1 MGSCLCLK
9 STHLQS
15 IHGSTLHAEYSSNQ
29 TILLQHGHINPS
41 KFPSLPS
48 QHSVNGTVNCAEG
61 EDDPQSGPVQLKC
74 RSKWRK
80 YPPPEP
86 FPFSL
91 YILLLAFMNLLSLR
105 PAARSFYPT
114 TINCGNQNGA
124 FGVGLCPKPLQLR
137 LNPLKSS
144 VNNDFKLSFFHSGLN
159 NRKKVI
165 SRFQHFVPSALAETS
180 SADGHQP
187 SNLDT
192 DKKLAVVAWSA
203 TTMLLAV
210 STRVLQK
217 LALVPMK
224 EYPFFLAQFN
234 SFTYVAVYFTVLCL
248 RYRTGI
254 TTDEMLALPK
264 SPFIAIGFL
273 ESISLLSA
281 MYAGAILPG
290 PAIPLLYQTFLVW
303 QLIFSS
309 CFLGR
314 RYSLNQI
321 LGCFLVAAGVIVAVT
336 SGGNN
341 GQMLS
346 GIGPLWPMVMIA
358 SSAFQAGASIVKES
372 VFVGARTRLKG
383 KPLDV
388 FIVSSF
394 GSGFQALFILL
405 LLPILSNL
413 KGIPIS
419 ELPSYFKSGVG
430 CFLNIGT
437 NTTGCDGAP
446 LLPLLYIMSNLLF
459 NISILNLLKA
469 SNAIVASL
477 ASRASVPIAILV
489 LSLPLPYL
497 PRGVNLSPSFLVGSM
512 ILMAGLV
519 LYNAPWTRKHK
530 SNIL

>member
-1 MGSCLCLK
+1 MPIRTGSAQMSIK
-9 STHLQS
+9 MAKISTAGAISGALTFFSPELGEKLITH
-15 IHGSTLHAEYSSNQ
+15 YSSRADFVF
-29 TILLQHGHINPS
+29 S
-41 KFPSLPS
+41 AS
-48 QHSVNGTVNCAEG
+48 QIS
-61 EDDPQSGPVQLKC
+61 
-74 RSKWRK
+74 
-80 YPPPEP
+80 
-86 FPFSL
+86 FSF

-124 FGVGLCPKPLQLR
+124 FGVGLCPKPLRVR
-137 LNPLKSS
+137 LNPFKLS
-144 VNNDFKLSFFHSGLN
+144 VNNDFKLSFFRSGLN
-159 NRKKVI
+159 NRKKIVR
-165 SRFQHFVPSALAETS
+165 RFQHFVPSALAETS
-180 SADGHQP
+180 SADGHPP
-187 SNLDT
+187 SNHDA

-203 TTMLLAV
+203 TTLLLAV

-248 RYRTGI
+248 RYRAGI

-321 LGCFLVAAGVIVAVT
+321 FGCFLVAAGVVVAVT

-372 VFVGARTRLKG
+372 VFIGARTRLKG

-419 ELPSYFKSGVG
+419 ELPSYYKSGVG

-437 NTTGCDGAP
+437 NTT
-446 LLPLLYIMSNLLF
+446 
-459 NISILNLLKA
+459 
-469 SNAIVASL
+469 
-477 ASRASVPIAILV
+477 VPIAILV

-497 PRGVNLSPSFLVGSM
+497 PRGVNLSPSFLAGSM
-512 ILMAGLV
+512 ILVAGLV
-519 LYNAPWTRKHK
+519 LYTAPWTRKHG